1 MALLFNRTTRNLSI
15 KGVITLTTG
24 EQIYLTAE
32 DIVTYS
38 GNSATG
44 AEGIPL
50 GTTESASF
58 SLSLN
63 NKNQRFEPALL
74 DNAEV
79 HMFLGIINE
88 GTEEFKDFGVWYVGD
103 SFAPEQSVSISLN
116 GFDALATRF
125 EAVYVDSPYAYPT
138 TIGSLVS
145 AVCTAAGI
153 KLKRIDFPNAAVVIP
168 SMPAWDEETTLRNI
182 LSYCA
187 IAAGG
192 FARIDRSGQLDIVS
206 YSEGKE
212 YVLGPD
218 IYQTF
223 SSTGGSAFSF
233 NALEIILTDSE
244 LDNLRFAIDES
255 ILPNATNT
263 IQVDQNP
270 LMTGELIQSVVNE
283 LHGILLEAGDVS
295 WGGDPAV
302 NCGDKLLIT
311 DLRGKTHKILINS
324 QSFEFGGGLRFTDS
338 CVLPALNSVSGAAYS
353 TSTNMFDSDGKI
365 RATRISGL
373 DQSVVRATAGHF
385 ERLTSQT
392 IETDALTTN
401 LLNAIDIKAKNI
413 STESVTTSVLTSTI
427 AAIVEASIKKLTSG
441 IVATD
446 ELYASLANIIGLKVE
461 SLTASDIET
470 DRLAA
475 ALAAFTVITA
485 GTAKF
490 DRATVQHLVAQ
501 ALNLSFGSAD
511 EVFINNLRVAYAQL
525 VQATIGNLV
534 IKASDGKYYRID
546 VTSGGNVTATPASV
560 SEGEIEAGQT
570 GDGRVILETNI
581 TAESLNTSNLLA
593 TYALINRIDAARIDV
608 DELFARRAFIDL
620 LITTD
625 ISSNS
630 YIQQSIT
637 STVTGEV
644 EQFARLDS
652 DGLHVGEKGKP
663 GEVLIDSDS
672 VDVRVGGKVFSSFGD
687 DYVEFG
693 NQQMRRTSD
702 GGIAFIAKEA

>member
-1 MALLFNRTTRNLSI
+1 M
-15 KGVITLTTG
+15 ITLTTG

-32 DIVTYS
+32 DVVTYS

-44 AEGIPL
+44 AEGLPL

-79 HMFLGIINE
+79 HMFLGITDA
-88 GTEEFKDFGVWYVGD
+88 GTEEFTDFGVWYVGE
-103 SFAPEQSVSISLN
+103 SIAPEQSVSISLN
-116 GFDALATRF
+116 GYDALATRF

-145 AVCTAAGI
+145 AVCAAAGI

-168 SMPAWDEETTLRNI
+168 SMPMWEVETTLRNI

-192 FARIDRSGQLDIVS
+192 FVRIDRSGQLDIVS
-206 YSEGKE
+206 YSEGAE

-233 NALEIILTDSE
+233 NALEVILPDGE
-244 LDNLRFAIDES
+244 LDKLRFAIDES
-255 ILPNATNT
+255 IVPNATNT

-270 LMTGELIQSVVNE
+270 LMTGDIIQSVVNE
-283 LHGILLEAGDVS
+283 LRGILLESGDVS
-295 WGGDPAV
+295 WGGNPAV

-311 DLRGKTHKILINS
+311 DLRGKIHKILINS

-338 CVLPALNSVSGAAYS
+338 CVLPALNSVSSSSYS

-413 STESVTTSVLTSTI
+413 STESVETSVLTSVI

-441 IVATD
+441 TVTTD
-446 ELYASLANIIGLKVE
+446 ELYASLAEIVGLKVGN
-461 SLTASDIET
+461 LTASDIET

-485 GTAKF
+485 GTAEF

-501 ALNLSFGSAD
+501 ALNLSFGTAD

-525 VQATIGNLV
+525 VQATIGNLC
-534 IKASDGKYYRID
+534 IKASDGNYYLID
-546 VTSGGNVTATPASV
+546 VDPNGNIVATPTTVTAGEITSGQT
-560 SEGEIEAGQT
+560 EG
-570 GDGRVILETNI
+570 GRVILETNI
-581 TAESLNTSNLLA
+581 TADSLNTSNLLA

-608 DELFARRAFIDL
+608 AELFAQKAFIAQL
-620 LITTD
+620 MTTD

-630 YIQQSIT
+630 YIQQSIIN
-637 STVTGEV
+637 TVTGEV
-644 EQFARLDS
+644 DQYVRLDDS
-652 DGLHVGEKGKP
+652 GLHVGEKGKP

-687 DYVEFG
+687 DFVEFG

-702 GGIAFIAKEA
+702 GGIAFIAKE